1 MNPLRLLTNIL
12 QVFLPDM
19 AHFGWLYFAV
29 KMGAIDGEK
38 YPRLIIWHD
47 KIISRPAVVTGLTVP
62 EPSNFK

>member
-1 MNPLRLLTNIL
+1 
-12 QVFLPDM
+12 M